1 MSIFKKYAYP
11 EFLHMADLGAGTGG
25 DEGGAP
31 PPGAGGDEGGEPPA
45 PRDPL
50 DSERQTSR
58 QSIRESLESQFSEA
72 RKAPPEE
79 RDAKSGRFAPG
90 GPKKGKEAG
99 AAEGEAAASSVK
111 PGADGSAA
119 AEGATPAEGADA
131 AAAAEEIK
139 PPASLGKDKAA
150 LADWAK
156 APDSIKKALVRREDE
171 MARGVEQLKA
181 AHAEVDN
188 AIAPHAEAIRRHGH
202 TPAQA
207 VGQLFNWFS
216 ALASNPKVAFPA
228 LAQSF
233 GHDINSFSTR
243 QAAAAQVAGTP
254 PAAGAAPDATGG
266 APAGLPPELQ
276 AIIDAAVEQRISGAV
291 GPVATRLQT
300 IEQQNAQF
308 QAMQQADSAAK
319 TQQIITTW
327 ATGKPHFEAVR
338 GLMAQLIQSGAVPLK
353 NQQVDLDAAYDMAV
367 YAHPETRGALEAE
380 KLAKLEAERTA
391 KATAERTAQQAQ
403 ADKARAAG
411 RASIAPG
418 APGSTTPA
426 GGAAKPKK
434 GMTVG
439 ESLRAAIKEHQV

>member
-1 MSIFKKYAYP
+1 MSIFKKYAYS
-11 EFLHMADLGAGTGG
+11 EFPFMAEAGLGTDTG
-25 DEGGAP
+25 ESGGVP
-31 PPGAGGDEGGEPPA
+31 PPGAGGDEGGDSPA

-99 AAEGEAAASSVK
+99 AAEGEAAASLVK
-111 PGADGSAA
+111 PGADGSAVVVEA
-119 AEGATPAEGADA
+119 APAGEAEA

-139 PPASLGKDKAA
+139 PPTSLRKAA

-156 APDSIKKALVRREDE
+156 TPESIKKDFVRREEE

-181 AHAEVDN
+181 NHAEVDS

-233 GHDINSFSTR
+233 GHDINAFSTR

-276 AIIDAAVEQRISGAV
+276 AIIDAAVEQRLSGAV
-291 GPVATRLQT
+291 GPVAARLQT

-403 ADKARAAG
+403 ADKARTAG